1 MTIKEVEQR
10 LDVPR
15 ATVRF
20 YEKEGL
26 LSPTRSENGYR
37 EYSEEDVVLL
47 KKIIIFRKLGFA
59 VSDIEDVLD
68 GAKPMSEALKSNIEN
83 LTWQMQEL
91 QGAMALCRKMQE
103 NGEQIE
109 TFDAERYWNAVEE
122 EEKKGNR
129 FLDIAKDVVRFE
141 KGIVLEIFGL
151 VDFDGKPRDK
161 WSMMFGCGGFIFGI
175 LFAWGIVRCLPLS
188 LSRKFVL
195 QRTVLGILIAVI
207 IFSILKIPVCFLAK
221 KNPKIRKYRKE
232 IWVVL
237 WIVVVIAFGI
247 MTWVNVSLLRG

>member
-10 LDVPR
+10 LEVPR

-47 KKIIIFRKLGFA
+47 KKIIIFRKLDFA
-59 VSDIEDVLD
+59 VADIEDVLD
-68 GAKPMSEALKSNIEN
+68 GAKPMSEALEINIEN
-83 LTWQMQEL
+83 LTRQMQEL
-91 QGAMALCRKMQE
+91 QGAMMLCRKMQE

-109 TFDAERYWNAVEE
+109 TFDAEKYWNAVEE

-141 KGIVLEIFGL
+141 KGIVLEILGL
-151 VDFDGKPRDK
+151 ADFDGNLRDK
-161 WSMMFGCGGFIFGI
+161 WSMMFGCGGVVFGL
-175 LFAWGIVRCLPLS
+175 LFAWGIIVSCLPVS
-188 LSRKFVL
+188 HSPKFLL
-195 QRTVLGILIAVI
+195 QRTMLGILIAVI

-247 MTWVNVSLLRG
+247 MTWVNLSR

>member
-1 MTIKEVEQR
+1 MTIKEVEQC
-10 LDVPR
+10 LGIPR

-26 LSPTRSENGYR
+26 ISPTRSENGYR

-68 GAKPMSEALKSNIEN
+68 GAKPMSEVLETNIEN
-83 LTWQMQEL
+83 LTCQMQEL
-91 QGAMALCRKMQE
+91 QGAMTLCKKLRE

-109 TFDAERYWNAVEE
+109 TFDAEKYWNAVEE

-141 KGIVLEIFGL
+141 KATVLEFFTIAHE
-151 VDFDGKPRDK
+151 DGKPTDGIWK
-161 WSMMFGCGGFIFGI
+161 ALIKIAATTFGFCFGWCLLEGVLGEFSI
-175 LFAWGIVRCLPLS
+175 ETFGKALSTFVGMLVIEIVVAVPTYFFLKKHPKAKKKNVELWMA
-188 LSRKFVL
+188 
-195 QRTVLGILIAVI
+195 LGILAV
-207 IFSILKIPVCFLAK
+207 L
-221 KNPKIRKYRKE
+221 
-232 IWVVL
+232 VVTL
-237 WIVVVIAFGI
+237 VVVKL
-247 MTWVNVSLLRG
+247 VK

>member
-10 LDVPR
+10 LEIPR
-15 ATVRF
+15 ATIRF

-26 LSPTRSENGYR
+26 LSPVRGENGYR

-59 VSDIEDVLD
+59 VADIEDVLD

-83 LTWQMQEL
+83 LTRQMQEL

-109 TFDAERYWNAVEE
+109 TFDAEKYWNAVEE

-161 WSMMFGCGGFIFGI
+161 WSMMFGCGGFIFGL
-175 LFAWGIVRCLPLS
+175 LFAWGMLRWLPLS
-188 LSRKFVL
+188 LSCKFVL
-195 QRTVLGILIAVI
+195 QRTVLGIL
-207 IFSILKIPVCFLAK
+207 
-221 KNPKIRKYRKE
+221 
-232 IWVVL
+232 
-237 WIVVVIAFGI
+237 
-247 MTWVNVSLLRG
+247 

>member
-10 LDVPR
+10 LEVPR

-26 LSPTRSENGYR
+26 LSPTRGENGYR

-68 GAKPMSEALKSNIEN
+68 GAKSMSEALESNIEN
-83 LTWQMQEL
+83 LERQMQEL
-91 QGAMALCRKMQE
+91 QGAMMLCRKMQE

-109 TFDAERYWNAVEE
+109 TFDAEKYWNVVEE

-129 FLDIAKDVVRFE
+129 FLDIAKDIARFE
-141 KGIVLEIFGL
+141 KITLLEHFDIEHSDGEMVDEFPKALLKIVGMTFGFCL
-151 VDFDGKPRDK
+151 LWCLLD
-161 WSMMFGCGGFIFGI
+161 WSFSMET
-175 LFAWGIVRCLPLS
+175 LKEAV
-188 LSRKFVL
+188 SRF
-195 QRTVLGILIAVI
+195 LGILIVEIIVAIPTYFMVKKHPNVKKSDVRFCMVVAIFI
-207 IFSILKIPVCFLAK
+207 IFAAAVTIG
-221 KNPKIRKYRKE
+221 
-232 IWVVL
+232 
-237 WIVVVIAFGI
+237 IVVK
-247 MTWVNVSLLRG
+247 

>member
-10 LDVPR
+10 LEVPR

-68 GAKPMSEALKSNIEN
+68 GAKPMSEALESNIEN
-83 LTWQMQEL
+83 LTRQMQEL
-91 QGAMALCRKMQE
+91 QGALALCRKMQE

-109 TFDAERYWNAVEE
+109 TFDAEKYWNVVEE

-161 WSMMFGCGGFIFGI
+161 WGRLFGCGGFVFGL
-175 LFAWGIVRCLPLS
+175 LFAWGIVNCLPVS
-188 LSRKFVL
+188 HSPKFLL
-195 QRTVLGILIAVI
+195 QRMMLGILIAVI
-207 IFSILKIPVCFLAK
+207 IFSILKIPVYFLSK

-232 IWVVL
+232 IWDVL
-237 WIVVVIAFGI
+237 WILVAIAFGI

>member
-10 LDVPR
+10 LEVPR

-68 GAKPMSEALKSNIEN
+68 GAKPMSEALETNIEN
-83 LTWQMQEL
+83 LTRQMQEL
-91 QGAMALCRKMQE
+91 QGAMTLCRKMQE

-109 TFDAERYWNAVEE
+109 TFDAEKYWNAVEE

-129 FLDIAKDVVRFE
+129 FLDIAKDVVKFE
-141 KGIVLEIFGL
+141 KATVLEFFAIAHE
-151 VDFDGKPRDK
+151 DGKPTDGIWRALIK
-161 WSMMFGCGGFIFGI
+161 IAATTFGFCFGWCLLEGVLGEFSI
-175 LFAWGIVRCLPLS
+175 ETFGKALSTFVGMLVIEIVVAVPTYFFLKKHPRAKKKNVELWMA
-188 LSRKFVL
+188 
-195 QRTVLGILIAVI
+195 LGILAV
-207 IFSILKIPVCFLAK
+207 L
-221 KNPKIRKYRKE
+221 
-232 IWVVL
+232 VVAL
-237 WIVVVIAFGI
+237 VVVKL
-247 MTWVNVSLLRG
+247 VK

>member
-1 MTIKEVEQR
+1 MTIKEVEQC
-10 LDVPR
+10 LGIPR

-68 GAKPMSEALKSNIEN
+68 GAMPMSEALETNIEN
-83 LTWQMQEL
+83 LTRQMQEL
-91 QGAMALCRKMQE
+91 QGAMTLCKKLRE

-109 TFDAERYWNAVEE
+109 TFDAEKYWNTVEE

-129 FLDIAKDVVRFE
+129 FLDIAKDVAKFE
-141 KGIVLEIFGL
+141 KGIVLEYFGFA
-151 VDFDGKPRDK
+151 DFNGNPKDK
-161 WSMMFGCGGFIFGI
+161 RGVLISWAGI
-175 LFAWGIVRCLPLS
+175 IVGAVLALGVLGWFSDPKMSVTSVLLGIVV
-188 LSRKFVL
+188 VL
-195 QRTVLGILIAVI
+195 VMINI
-207 IFSILKIPVCFLAK
+207 IRIPIYLLAK
-221 KNPKIRKYRKE
+221 KYPKVKKHGETIYLG
-232 IWVVL
+232 VL
-237 WIVVVIAFGI
+237 STIGVALLIVIKIFF
-247 MTWVNVSLLRG
+247 

>member
-10 LDVPR
+10 LEVPR

-68 GAKPMSEALKSNIEN
+68 GAKPMSEALESNIEN
-83 LTWQMQEL
+83 LTRQMQEL

-109 TFDAERYWNAVEE
+109 TFDAEKYWNAVEE

-141 KGIVLEIFGL
+141 KTTLMERFGIEHS
-151 VDFDGKPRDK
+151 DGKMLDGFPKALLKIVGMTLGYCFGWCLLD
-161 WSMMFGCGGFIFGI
+161 WSFSAETLKEAVSMF
-175 LFAWGIVRCLPLS
+175 LS
-188 LSRKFVL
+188 
-195 QRTVLGILIAVI
+195 ILIVEIVVAI
-207 IFSILKIPVCFLAK
+207 PTYFILKKHPEIK
-221 KNPKIRKYRKE
+221 KKDVQFWMP
-232 IWVVL
+232 
-237 WIVVVIAFGI
+237 VVVFAILMVAIFIRIA
-247 MTWVNVSLLRG
+247 VK